1 MEFRLGSWGHFLE
14 LVALK
19 TDHKWNKNL
28 MREREA
34 AQIEN
39 TAKFRPD
46 LGKDKWL
53 VWLEDEVH
61 DGKRRAVRLQ
71 R

>member
-19 TDHKWNKNL
+19 TDHEWNKNL
-28 MREREA
+28 MGERQA
-34 AQIEN
+34 TQQD

-46 LGKDKWL
+46 LGKGKWL
-53 VWLEDEVH
+53 VWLEGEVH
-61 DGKRRAVRLQ
+61 DRKWRAVRLP